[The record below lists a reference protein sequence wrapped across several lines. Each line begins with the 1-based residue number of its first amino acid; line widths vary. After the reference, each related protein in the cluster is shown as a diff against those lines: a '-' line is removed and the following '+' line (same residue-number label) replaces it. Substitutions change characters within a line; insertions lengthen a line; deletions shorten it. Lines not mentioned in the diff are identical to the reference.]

1 FIRRYQSQTLCN
13 ICKGAR
19 LNPEALA
26 VKVGKKNISEVLG
39 MSIIDSLKWMKGLE
53 LSVNE
58 KKIGSEV
65 FFQVERRLHFLDEVG
80 VGYLTLSRLA
90 KTLSGG
96 EFQRINLA
104 TQLGNGLCGT
114 LYILDEPSIGLHAVD
129 TARLIRVLERLRDQ
143 GNTVVVVEHDLEVMR
158 AADWLVEL
166 GPGAGR
172 RGGEMIAQGTSNDLI
187 ETAGSVTG
195 KYLSGAFS

>member
-1 FIRRYQSQTLCN
+1 
-13 ICKGAR
+13 
-19 LNPEALA
+19 
-26 VKVGKKNISEVLG
+26 
-39 MSIIDSLKWMKGLE
+39 MSVIEGLKWMKGLQLTAGE
-53 LSVNE
+53 R
-58 KKIGSEV
+58 KIGEEV
-65 FFQVERRLHFLDEVG
+65 FSQVERRLFFLDEVG
-80 VGYLTLSRLA
+80 VGYLTMARLA

-114 LYILDEPSIGLHAVD
+114 LYVLDEPSIGLHAAD
-129 TARLIRVLERLRDQ
+129 TQRLIRVLERLRDQ

-172 RGGEMIAQGTSNDLI
+172 RGGEMVAQGTSKDLI
-187 ETAGSVTG
+187 DTSGSVTG
-195 KYLSGAFS
+195 KYLSGAFSIQRERPWRMAPKRFLKLVGCRENNLQGY